1 MRALGRGVLN
11 LLLPPAS
18 LDGEAAL
25 TGGLAATAF
34 SKVTFLDEP
43 VCDGCGLA
51 QAYAAD
57 TRCPACQAKPKAFQR
72 ARAACVYD
80 EHSRE
85 LILKLKHADRTDL
98 SGLFARWLSRASADL
113 LAEADAV
120 VPVPIHR
127 ARLLRRRY
135 NQAAEIAR
143 PLARLAG
150 LAYLPDALVRKRDTA
165 SQGGKSASGRRRN
178 VAAAFTVPAGKRH
191 LVEGKTI
198 VLVDDVL
205 TTGATAE
212 GCARALMAAG
222 AQSVSLSVV
231 ARVTEGQARPI

>member
-1 MRALGRGVLN
+1 MGRSILD
-11 LLLPPAS
+11 LLLPPSS

-25 TGGLAATAF
+25 SGGLTAAAF
-34 SKVTFLDEP
+34 ARVTFLDDP

-51 QAYAAD
+51 MGYA
-57 TRCPACQAKPKAFQR
+57 TPERCPACQAKPKAFGR

-98 SGLFARWLSRASADL
+98 ALLFARWLSRSGVDL
-113 LAEADAV
+113 LSQADAV
-120 VPVPIHR
+120 VPVPVHR
-127 ARLLRRRY
+127 ARMLTRRY

-143 PLARLAG
+143 PLARMHG
-150 LAYLPDALVRKRDTA
+150 LAYLPDALIRKRDTA

-178 VAAAFTVPAGKRH
+178 VAAAFVVPPGKRKQ
-191 LVEGKTI
+191 VEGQRI

-212 GCARALMAAG
+212 GCARALLAAG
-222 AQSVSLSVV
+222 AASVSLSVV
-231 ARVTEGQARPI
+231 ARVTETQARPI